1 MVVGNKEEQG
11 RAPAMER
18 TAPAISNQGAG
29 TSGFRVEH
37 CTHSEAKEAPESGGE
52 VVRRHGQVGGVAEWN
67 EEDSVDVVGGREEAR
82 VGQNHTEA
90 EAAMVDRG
98 ELQRDGAILVT
109 K

>member
-1 MVVGNKEEQG
+1 
-11 RAPAMER
+11 MER

-67 EEDSVDVVGGREEAR
+67 KGDSVDVSVGAEEGCVGRN
-82 VGQNHTEA
+82 QA
-90 EAAMVDRG
+90 EAKADMVDG
-98 ELQRDGAILVT
+98 GKQRRL
-109 K
+109 